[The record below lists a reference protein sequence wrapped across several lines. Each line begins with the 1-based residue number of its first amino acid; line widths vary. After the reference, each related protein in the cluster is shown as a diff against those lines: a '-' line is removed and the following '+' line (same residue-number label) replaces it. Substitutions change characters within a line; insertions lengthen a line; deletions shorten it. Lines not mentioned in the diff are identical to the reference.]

1 MNPAADGET
10 KDLAA
15 ALPPRYRWLKR
26 LAAGLGLFFALVIVL
41 RIWWGHEAER
51 RLQGEIDRIQAAG
64 EPLFPEDFN
73 PAEEIPKEDNAA
85 LALIKAFEAYDTTY
99 ETKDFPAPIKMT
111 DQDWALIAQGVADN
125 AETLALVRS
134 ARSLA
139 GLDWG
144 LRFGSPAIYILLP
157 QLSPQRN
164 LARMLARFSA
174 YYHHIGDDAA
184 AVELLRDAL
193 HQAELVQ
200 EPPMLISYL
209 VGVACSTLTVRTVE
223 FMAPDLAVGG
233 ALGASREQ
241 VGDLIDDFLDDQ
253 IPRREFRRAMYGER
267 MFQLDCVQEIS
278 EGNISS
284 TALMT
289 IGGGGVPAGVG
300 VFDLLFRPLM
310 LLDGERMLQHMRQ
323 MIEACD
329 RPTWPAASEIV
340 DVLEV
345 KVEQAHVGLERVRR
359 PMSAMLLPS
368 LARAVQLHYA
378 GLADRRMAAI
388 ALAMRLFELDRGR
401 RPRELAE
408 LVPDF
413 LPVVPL
419 DPMAAGER
427 PISYLPHAKQPILY
441 SVGENGTDDGGT
453 YVIDAQGRVQRDE
466 SDIVFYLDGQRP
478 QPDGL

>member
-1 MNPAADGET
+1 MNQTGAEET
-10 KDLAA
+10 DDLAA

-26 LAAGLGLFFALVIVL
+26 LAVGLGVFFALVIVL
-41 RIWWGHEAER
+41 RIWWGHEAHR
-51 RLQGEIDRIQAAG
+51 RLQAEIQRIQAAG
-64 EPLFPEDFN
+64 EPIFPADFN
-73 PAEEIPKEDNAA
+73 PTEEIPKEDNAA
-85 LALIKAFEAYDTTY
+85 LALIKASEAYDTTY
-99 ETKDFPAPIKMT
+99 ETKDFPALIVMI
-111 DQDWALIAQGVADN
+111 DEDWALIAQGIADN

-134 ARSLA
+134 ARSMA

-157 QLSPQRN
+157 QLSPQRS

-174 YYHHIGDDAA
+174 YYHSIGDDAA

-193 HQAELVQ
+193 RQSELMQ

-209 VGVACSTLTVRTVE
+209 VGVACSALTVRTIE
-223 FMAPDLAVGG
+223 FMAHDLAVGG

-241 VGDLIDDFLDDQ
+241 VRALIDELLDDQ
-253 IPRREFRRAMYGER
+253 VPRRELRRAMYGER
-267 MFQLDCVQEIS
+267 MFQLDCMQQIS

-284 TALMT
+284 AALMT
-289 IGGGGVPAGVG
+289 IGGGGVPPGVG

-340 DVLEV
+340 DELEL
-345 KVEQAHVGLERVRR
+345 KVDQAHVGLERVRR

-368 LARAVQLHYA
+368 LASVVRSHYK
-378 GLADRRMAAI
+378 GLAERRMAAI
-388 ALAMRLFELDRGR
+388 ALAIRLYELDHGG

-408 LVPDF
+408 LVPDY
-413 LPVVPL
+413 LPAVPI

-427 PISYLPHAKQPILY
+427 PIHYLPNAHQPILY
-441 SVGENGTDDGGT
+441 SVGENGRDDGGA
-453 YVIDAQGRVQRDE
+453 YVIDAKGYVQRDE
-466 SDIVFYLDGQRP
+466 SDIVFYLDGQHP
-478 QPDGL
+478 QTNGP